1 MQKPVNTNPLD
12 NIFKD
17 VIILGEAGLEWMP
30 ADIHAAHFAENG
42 QTKT

>member
-1 MQKPVNTNPLD
+1 MQNPANTIPLD

-17 VIILGEAGLEWMP
+17 VINFAEAGLKWMP
-30 ADIHAAHFAENG
+30 ADIYAAHFAENG